1 MTSTLITL
9 AAIIK
14 FVTALREF
22 FKRLFG
28 IKSESEEKLHIY
40 YERRNKTPVG
50 QPETFVK
57 KRKNSRLLQG
67 DKRCGSQ
74 DASPRP
80 VNRRM
85 RKLPSEKP
93 QAK

>member
-57 KRKNSRLLQG
+57 KRTAVFYKGTRDADLKMLHQG
-67 DKRCGSQ
+67 R
-74 DASPRP
+74 
-80 VNRRM
+80 
-85 RKLPSEKP
+85 
-93 QAK
+93 

>member
-50 QPETFVK
+50 QPK
-57 KRKNSRLLQG
+57 RLLKSVRTAVFYKGTRDADLKMLHQG
-67 DKRCGSQ
+67 R
-74 DASPRP
+74 
-80 VNRRM
+80 
-85 RKLPSEKP
+85 
-93 QAK
+93 